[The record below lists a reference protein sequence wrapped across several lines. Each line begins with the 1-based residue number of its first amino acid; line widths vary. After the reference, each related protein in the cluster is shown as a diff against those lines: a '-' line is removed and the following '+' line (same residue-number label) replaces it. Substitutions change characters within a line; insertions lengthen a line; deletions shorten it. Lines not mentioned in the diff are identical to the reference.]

1 MIAKRKFQLEE
12 SMFSEEGLSSV
23 VKKKILPWWLLGY
36 LESRVVDLCWTY
48 LALELLCFETLAF

>member
-23 VKKKILPWWLLGY
+23 VKKNTSMVAAWL
-36 LESRVVDLCWTY
+36 S
-48 LALELLCFETLAF
+48 